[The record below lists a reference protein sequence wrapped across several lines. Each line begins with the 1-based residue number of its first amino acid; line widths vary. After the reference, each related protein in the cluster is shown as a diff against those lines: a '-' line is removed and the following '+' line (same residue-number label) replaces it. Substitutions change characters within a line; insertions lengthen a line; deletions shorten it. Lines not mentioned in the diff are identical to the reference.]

1 MWVIIVYGKCKILKD
16 YLIKYLFPFLQHSG
30 RVFCSVTNYSPIL
43 VTGKC
48 KVLVCGR
55 LCELEVELS
64 GGAVLVRQCL
74 PDHATVSSSRLSP
87 GAVVLIRW
95 VAPFFFTTPNALL
108 EVVILPQKWN
118 AKNLLCSIY
127 VLKNYRLLGTHIC
140 ILKKWQL
147 LKNQPKY
154 ICSWMCAVPC

>member
-1 MWVIIVYGKCKILKD
+1 MFTAYKNILYMRVHWQKWVIIVHRKCKTRKD
-16 YLIKYLFPFLQHSG
+16 YFIKYLFSFLQHSG
-30 RVFCSVTNYSPIL
+30 RVFCRVSNYSPIL
-43 VTGKC
+43 VTGKS

-64 GGAVLVRQCL
+64 GCAVLVRQCL

-95 VAPFFFTTPNALL
+95 LAPLFFTSPNASL

-118 AKNLLCSIY
+118 AKNYIFS
-127 VLKNYRLLGTHIC
+127 VLYMR
-140 ILKKWQL
+140 
-147 LKNQPKY
+147 
-154 ICSWMCAVPC
+154 